1 MWTPA
6 RLHVTINIWIWWNKG
21 HWGSN
26 LEMPTWDPYN
36 GRALARQLWN
46 RGQLQTRTAM
56 KELWDSCR
64 TEYRSDLQWDWTPDL
79 FGTSVK
85 CPKSQSQQM
94 PKHMVHPQ
102 GNGIAQNTKY
112 EEMINIW
119 YLYKLEIR
127 SNTLVFL
134 SFCIYN
140 RTNTLINI
148 WYLYKLEIRSK
159 PNK

>member
-79 FGTSVK
+79 FGTSPCTLRGSTPIPSPRIIRKLPFRRSANSGSAVEPEPHK
-85 CPKSQSQQM
+85 DERFDPGPTVQAWRFQS
-94 PKHMVHPQ
+94 
-102 GNGIAQNTKY
+102 IA
-112 EEMINIW
+112 
-119 YLYKLEIR
+119 
-127 SNTLVFL
+127 
-134 SFCIYN
+134 
-140 RTNTLINI
+140 RTSAPRQANPSTIL
-148 WYLYKLEIRSK
+148 WLTR
-159 PNK
+159 